1 MRLFI
6 LVLLIQLARF
16 PGTSLQAQSAPVPG
30 DSLTV
35 HVFLHDDCVISRYY
49 TVTLNHLDSLYRT
62 RHIGLVGRFPHAGI
76 TPEAMTDFGNEFQLT
91 FPLAI
96 DRDQALARQFG
107 ITVMPEVAV
116 VDESTG
122 NLLYRGR
129 IDDSYVRVG
138 KRNLHPR
145 SPDLEKVIT
154 EWSEGRV
161 PEKTLETQAIG
172 CLITFKYPGNKP

>member
-1 MRLFI
+1 MRLT
-6 LVLLIQLARF
+6 LVFCLFLFARL
-16 PGTSLQAQSAPVPG
+16 PGHDLQACTSPVPG

-35 HVFLHDDCVISRYY
+35 YVFLHDDCVISRYY
-49 TVTLNHLDSLYRT
+49 TITLNRIDSLYRD
-62 RHIGLVGRFPHAGI
+62 RHVGFVGMFPHGGI
-76 TPEAMTDFGNEFQLT
+76 TPEAMNAFGQEFQLT

-116 VDESTG
+116 MDENAG
-122 NLLYRGR
+122 KLLYRGR

-145 SPDLEKVIT
+145 DPDLENILSGWT
-154 EWSEGRV
+154 EGRS
-161 PEKTLETQAIG
+161 PTKTVETQAIG
-172 CLITFKYPGNKP
+172 CLITFNEPGKKP